1 MLFNII
7 CIKYSIKVFL
17 YFIFKKNS
25 SIQFNFYIGQLL
37 LPLNDQIP
45 IEEVIN
51 ILLHKK
57 EVRKNKKQK
66 KH

>member
-17 YFIFKKNS
+17 YFIFKNS

-66 KH
+66 RH

>member
-17 YFIFKKNS
+17 YFIFKNS